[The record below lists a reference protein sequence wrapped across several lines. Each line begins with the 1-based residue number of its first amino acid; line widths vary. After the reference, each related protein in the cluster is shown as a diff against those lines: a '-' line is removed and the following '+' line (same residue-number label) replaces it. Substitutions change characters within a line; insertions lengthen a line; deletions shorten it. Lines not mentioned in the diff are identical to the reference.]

1 MYISSYREIK
11 DHIENVNRMVRI
23 FHEHNRIPE
32 SEIQEI
38 KDEYIKDIKTAS
50 RDFYRRVNKYHTDPY
65 SVPVF
70 NDKKSWRSVSTDGG
84 ETRTDFIVIP
94 DNGQTDDDIEEFI
107 FTTVGHKSYYDFP
120 TGQLVTLHYYIERIP
135 LGIKIIHEC
144 GIDW

>member
-1 MYISSYREIK
+1 MSIRSYNAIK
-11 DHIENVNRMVRI
+11 
-23 FHEHNRIPE
+23 
-32 SEIQEI
+32 
-38 KDEYIKDIKTAS
+38 EYINARNIAVGVITKKYGTVPSDVLGFWKNEDIEFKKQC
-50 RDFYRRVNKYHTDPY
+50 REFYRIVNKYHTDPY

-107 FTTVGHKSYYDFP
+107 FTTVGHKSCYDFS
-120 TGQLVTLHYYIERIP
+120 TGQLVTLHYYVERIP